1 MNGNGFKRLIDG
13 LTGYWVYR
21 SRYLPIGA
29 DLRIDVTVRAGHR
42 NVHTIFDVGANRG
55 QTYRTFRRD
64 FPQAEIY
71 SFEPV
76 TESFEILSSSL
87 RGDRKA
93 RAGQIAFGAKEG
105 EKAIRLFDGATELN
119 SLRDDLMNS
128 ASDAKSETV
137 RIDTIDGY
145 CSRHAINTIDLLKID
160 TEGYEI
166 PVLEGACSQLEAGN
180 IAFILCE
187 VGFTRSNTRNTY
199 FADLTEFLASR
210 RYSFFGLYD
219 ISHYWA
225 DGVSFGNALFVHES
239 VVTAGRVHSPG

>member
-1 MNGNGFKRLIDG
+1 M
-13 LTGYWVYR
+13 
-21 SRYLPIGA
+21 
-29 DLRIDVTVRAGHR
+29 
-42 NVHTIFDVGANRG
+42 
-55 QTYRTFRRD
+55 
-64 FPQAEIY
+64 
-71 SFEPV
+71 
-76 TESFEILSSSL
+76 
-87 RGDRKA
+87 
-93 RAGQIAFGAKEG
+93 
-105 EKAIRLFDGATELN
+105 N

-239 VVTAGRVHSPG
+239 VVAAGRVHSPG

>member
-93 RAGQIAFGAKEG
+93 
-105 EKAIRLFDGATELN
+105 
-119 SLRDDLMNS
+119 
-128 ASDAKSETV
+128 
-137 RIDTIDGY
+137 
-145 CSRHAINTIDLLKID
+145 
-160 TEGYEI
+160 
-166 PVLEGACSQLEAGN
+166 
-180 IAFILCE
+180 
-187 VGFTRSNTRNTY
+187 
-199 FADLTEFLASR
+199 
-210 RYSFFGLYD
+210 
-219 ISHYWA
+219 
-225 DGVSFGNALFVHES
+225 
-239 VVTAGRVHSPG
+239 